1 MTGVRQICG
10 SGCARVSSLLLS
22 RVENRLPTS
31 CHIRTLEACSRD
43 VLASTCK
50 WQLHIV
56 YQGQPG
62 SCLYGFFGDRG
73 GGGGGE
79 ESVFFLFYYI
89 PCSVIFTCLA
99 RFCLTSSDKRIVKIE
114 N

>member
-73 GGGGGE
+73 GEGGGE
-79 ESVFFLFYYI
+79 ESVFFLVLLYTVFGDFYV
-89 PCSVIFTCLA
+89 SRSFLFNLLQV
-99 RFCLTSSDKRIVKIE
+99 RIKE
-114 N
+114 S